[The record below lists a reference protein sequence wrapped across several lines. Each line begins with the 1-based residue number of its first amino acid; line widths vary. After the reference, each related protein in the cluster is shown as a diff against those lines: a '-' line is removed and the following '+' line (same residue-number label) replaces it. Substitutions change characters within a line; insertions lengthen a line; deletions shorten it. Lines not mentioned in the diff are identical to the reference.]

1 MRDEIQFKWGKFNA
15 EEIAAPKD
23 NADLVAQAQGNVDA
37 FARGRQLYSPA

>member
-15 EEIAAPKD
+15 EEIAAFKN
-23 NADLVAQAQGNVDA
+23 NAGLVAQPQGDVDA